1 MDSDSQLYSSGGLS
15 VKVKDVMTKEI
26 ACVGVDQSA
35 SDAAQTM
42 KDQNVGTV
50 LVVDCDQLKGL
61 VTDRAIATRAV
72 ADRKDPQKV
81 RVTDIMTKDL
91 IGCSEDDDIM
101 DALKVMGEKKVRR
114 LPVVNDSSQLVG
126 IVSISDIAR
135 EMRAGMDSMFD
146 ELTKSV

>member
-1 MDSDSQLYSSGGLS
+1 
-15 VKVKDVMTKEI
+15 MTKEI